1 MVTKTRRS
9 TGTRK
14 STGTGTGY
22 RVKIITTTVS
32 QGLSREAASQV
43 ARAAKAEIA
52 RRGVRGAKVSI
63 VRGK

>member
-1 MVTKTRRS
+1 MKGMVTKTKTS
-9 TGTRK
+9 TRK
-14 STGTGTGY
+14 SIGTGY

-32 QGLSREAASQV
+32 QGLSREAASKV

-52 RRGVRGAKVSI
+52 SRGVRGAKVSI

>member
-1 MVTKTRRS
+1 MVTKTSGKKTVRR
-9 TGTRK
+9 

-43 ARAAKAEIA
+43 AKAAKAEIA